1 LPAVEAALAGLR
13 GFAEAAKLDLAIVN
27 LAIVNQAQFSDGNLT
42 LETWEQADGNL
53 H

>member
-27 LAIVNQAQFSDGNLT
+27 QAQFSGGNLT